1 MRVAGVCGGGPHH
14 MGGEE
19 EVRVERRARQGEGRP
34 ESFVPRKKPT
44 SPLSP
49 LLVPATPTSK
59 PHTAHTTMAR
69 TPALLVAVL
78 ACLTVSLD
86 RGGDRKSEKKRAPI
100 LVRAPLLAA
109 RSFQLPRTF
118 APHVPLT

>member
-1 MRVAGVCGGGPHH
+1 LRVAGVCGGSPHH

-34 ESFVPRKKPT
+34 DSFVPPEKPT
-44 SPLSP
+44 SSLSP

-78 ACLTVSLD
+78 ACLTVSLV
-86 RGGDRKSEKKRAPI
+86 RVGIERARRS
-100 LVRAPLLAA
+100 VRQ
-109 RSFQLPRTF
+109 FW
-118 APHVPLT
+118 